1 MAGLVVHLSGLQL
14 RPVPFRRGRA
24 MATNIVG
31 QTPLESAALV
41 KRLRSS
47 MMFLDGLARTTKVPA
62 DAGCTP

>member
-1 MAGLVVHLSGLQL
+1 
-14 RPVPFRRGRA
+14 